1 MKIGKLIGYNE
12 TTQRMDGD
20 ILFSDVP
27 YKIFKTTVD
36 DVNYED
42 ISTMETWDKSNL
54 LDWYRRRTEIS
65 TLFYAEAGA
74 GLETFA
80 GMSAERKLLACK
92 YFLIP
97 YGLRMTFVTDAED
110 EAAWDLLLKLAAE
123 SRNDLIEAMRI
134 KVGQYMRIG
143 TLTLAQ
149 TQEFFKDVNLMIE
162 WYIKSNSPDFK
173 QWLNNEVGSPYE
185 LAGFAETSYYVSQV
199 KDDLV
204 EIYNGA
210 Y

>member
-1 MKIGKLIGYNE
+1 MKIGKLIGYDE

-42 ISTMETWDKSNL
+42 ISTMEAWDKSNL

-80 GMSAERKLLACK
+80 GMSTERKLLSCK

-97 YGLRMTFVTDAED
+97 YATRMLLITDDED
-110 EAAWDLLLKLAAE
+110 EAAWDLLLHEAAD
-123 SRNDLIEAMRI
+123 SRDKCIEAMRI
-134 KVGQYMRIG
+134 KTGQYMRIG
-143 TLTLAQ
+143 TLTLTE
-149 TQEFFKDVNLMIE
+149 TQEFFKDVSHMIE
-162 WYIKSNSPDFK
+162 WYVKSNSPDFK
-173 QWLNNEVGSPYE
+173 QWLTNEVGSAYE
-185 LAGFAETSYYVSQV
+185 NAGFADATYYISQV

-204 EIYNGA
+204 DIYNGS